1 MAVEPPTTTPP
12 SQSFSPY
19 RKWGIGLNV
28 VLVLLAVLAVVA
40 MVNYLS
46 QDYFLRFHWGERTR
60 HPLSPLTVK
69 YLQSLTNQ
77 VKVTLYYDKDNAFYT
92 TILDLL
98 KEYKLASSKISLRLV
113 DYKREPAAA
122 QELQTKDKYTFL
134 AGQWATNVVIFDAGK
149 PGEGQV
155 KYIQGDAL
163 VQATL
168 DPTGDK
174 EVPYRR
180 KILAFAGERAFTA
193 MLIQVTNPKR
203 ATAYFVQGHGES
215 SIDNPNDLGGYMK
228 FCGILAQNNIEP
240 KPLLLLGTNCT
251 PTDCDL
257 LVVADPR
264 TRIPDME
271 LQKIDQYLTEGG
283 RLLALF
289 SYASLNQET
298 GLEKILAKWGVAVGT
313 NVVVDPDRSIPNTDE
328 LIVSAFSTHPVVNP
342 LLNYGLDLIK
352 PRTIGELKGR
362 PQSAD
367 APQVKEIMKSGESST
382 LDGVPGHKQAFPLA
396 VAVEKGAIKGVITER
411 GTTRMVVIGDSFCLG
426 NALVDSDSWRNHDF
440 AGYLANWLL
449 DRPQLLEGIGPQVVK
464 EYKLRMTRTQLQS
477 AEWILLGAMPG
488 AGLLVGWLVWFR
500 RRR

>member
-1 MAVEPPTTTPP
+1 MAAGTPTPP
-12 SQSFSPY
+12 PPPSFSPY

-28 VLVLLAVLAVVA
+28 ALVLLAVLAVVT

-77 VKVTLYYDKDNAFYT
+77 VKVTLYYDKDNAYYT

-98 KEYKLASSKISLRLV
+98 NEYKLGSSKISLRLV
-113 DYKREPAAA
+113 DYKRDPAAA
-122 QELQTKDKYTFL
+122 QQLQTKDKYEFL
-134 AGQWATNVVIFDAGK
+134 ANQWATNVVIFDAGK

-163 VQATL
+163 AQVTIE
-168 DPTGDK
+168 PTGDK
-174 EVPYRR
+174 EAPYRR
-180 KILAFAGERAFTA
+180 KMLAFAGERAFTA

-203 ATAYFVQGHGES
+203 AMAYVLQGHGEHP
-215 SIDNPNDLGGYMK
+215 IDNANDPGGYLK
-228 FCGILAQNNIEP
+228 FCGILAMNNIEP
-240 KPLLLLGTNCT
+240 KPLQVLGTNSI
-251 PTDCDL
+251 PADCDL
-257 LVVADPR
+257 LVVPGPR
-264 TRIPDME
+264 TRIPDVE

-289 SYASLNQET
+289 SFASVNQET

-313 NVVVDPDRSIPNTDE
+313 NIVIDPDHCLSGTDE
-328 LIVSAFSTHPVVNP
+328 LIVSAFSMHPVVNP
-342 LLNYGLDLIK
+342 LLNYGIELIK
-352 PRTIGELKGR
+352 PRPVGELKGR
-362 PQSAD
+362 PQSAE
-367 APQVKEIMKSGESST
+367 APQVKELMASGQNSLLE
-382 LDGVPGHKQAFPLA
+382 GVLGTNRAFPLA

-411 GTTRMVVIGDSFCLG
+411 GTTRMVVIGDSFCLA
-426 NALVDSDSWRNHDF
+426 NAFVDSDSFRNHDF

-449 DRPQLLEGIGPQVVK
+449 DRPQLLEGIGPRVVK
-464 EYKLRMTRTQLQS
+464 EYKLQMTRTQLQS

-488 AGLLVGWLVWFR
+488 ASLVLGWLVWFR